1 MKAITTRYIG
11 PSNTRG
17 SHMVA
22 DDGDGNRVTHHYRSE
37 LNAEQNHANA
47 CKAMCKKMGWGGQ
60 LQAGDLLKA
69 GRTVAMVWV
78 WIDKRD
84 QIKVKPL
91 KSFTHPVS

>member
-1 MKAITTRYIG
+1 MKAITTRYFG
-11 PSNTRG
+11 PSCTRG
-17 SHMVA
+17 SRMVA
-22 DDGDGNRVTHHYRSE
+22 DDGDGNRVMLPYRCEVNS
-37 LNAEQNHANA
+37 EQNHANA
-47 CKAMCKKMGWGGQ
+47 CKALCEKQGWGGQ